1 MQIGIVGLGLVGGSA
16 ALAWADEGHLVKAF
30 DLAPAEADLHGIELV
45 DDLEELLDCDACVLA
60 VPLPSLPTVLPTFA
74 TYTGLL
80 TDVTSVKQP
89 VVDLVAEHCPQVR
102 FVGGHP
108 MAGKET
114 AGFSAADKTLFRERP
129 WVLTS
134 DNDSISDVESASE
147 LVSSIGARVLVTSA
161 RRHDQAVARVSHL
174 PHVLAVALKRAGE
187 ADSFAMEIAAGSFRD
202 GTRVASSP
210 IELITAM
217 CAGNS
222 AALVPLIEEA
232 IEDLQ
237 RARSALQ
244 ESTPESAF
252 TEWIND
258 SRL

>member
-1 MQIGIVGLGLVGGSA
+1 MRIGIVGLGLIGGSA
-16 ALAWADEGHLVKAF
+16 ALAWAEQGHDVAAF
-30 DLAPAEADLHGIELV
+30 DLTHPDDPLRGIELV
-45 DDLEELLDCDACVLA
+45 DDLDQLLDCEACVLA
-60 VPLPSLPTVLPTFA
+60 VPLPALPHVLPTFT
-74 TYTGLL
+74 TYSGLL

-89 VVDLVAEHCPQVR
+89 VVDLVADHCPQVR

-114 AGFSAADKTLFRERP
+114 AGFPAADKTLFRDRP

-134 DNDSISDVESASE
+134 DNDSISDVESVSE

-187 ADSFAMEIAAGSFRD
+187 ADSFAMELAAGSFRD

-222 AALVPLIEEA
+222 AALTPVLDEVID
-232 IEDLQ
+232 DLR
-237 RARSALQ
+237 RARSALID
-244 ESTPESAF
+244 SVPETAF
-252 TEWIND
+252 TEWMDN
-258 SRL
+258 SGS